1 MPTKPEDLP
10 AWNYDGSSTGQVR
23 GRGRWGESSRLPPGA
38 PPPLPAAAACSCFP
52 AFHPPCCILSLPNS
66 PLRPSFLTLLQAPGN
81 DSEVYIVPR
90 RIYKD
95 PFRGGDNIIVMCDCY
110 EPPRVLPDGTVS
122 ALKPIPTNTRA
133 ACAEVG
139 APLLLQLHPHLCLS
153 LLPART
159 PHDCGFRPQLCAAA
173 AHFSPACPALAHPAC
188 LFSSPCLPAY
198 ACPCLPA
205 CR

>member
-1 MPTKPEDLP
+1 
-10 AWNYDGSSTGQVR
+10 
-23 GRGRWGESSRLPPGA
+23 
-38 PPPLPAAAACSCFP
+38 
-52 AFHPPCCILSLPNS
+52 
-66 PLRPSFLTLLQAPGN
+66 LLQAPGN

-159 PHDCGFRPQLCAAA
+159 PHNCGFRPQLCAAAA

-205 CR
+205 GDGEVQGRGALVWH